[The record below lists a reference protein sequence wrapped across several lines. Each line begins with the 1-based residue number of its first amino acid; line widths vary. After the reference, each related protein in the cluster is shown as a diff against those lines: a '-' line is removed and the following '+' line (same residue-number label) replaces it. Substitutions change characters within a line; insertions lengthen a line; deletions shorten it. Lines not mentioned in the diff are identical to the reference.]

1 MFMQRT
7 YSWAVA
13 NWSLIMICSDSE
25 EDRHILYTTL
35 ALLRPAGSNGFSA
48 ALLIELLRGILW
60 SIYTIRK
67 LVWCQ
72 CLFQEM
78 LTSVLPLTSI
88 LPYHILTLTI
98 LSLLLPVCMGSWLQC
113 RHFTVLP
120 CFICSLPTLMLQFA
134 NSPGVPA
141 SLPLWHCWLDC
152 RSDIASFTTNLKGRW
167 LHCRFLQ
174 VCILQLG
181 LYYREDTYL

>member
-67 LVWCQ
+67 LV
-72 CLFQEM
+72 
-78 LTSVLPLTSI
+78 
-88 LPYHILTLTI
+88 
-98 LSLLLPVCMGSWLQC
+98 
-113 RHFTVLP
+113 
-120 CFICSLPTLMLQFA
+120 
-134 NSPGVPA
+134 
-141 SLPLWHCWLDC
+141 
-152 RSDIASFTTNLKGRW
+152 
-167 LHCRFLQ
+167 
-174 VCILQLG
+174 
-181 LYYREDTYL
+181 